1 VTTAALDEVGASFL
15 RGQGAES
22 APQAIYSFPGF
33 CCISVNDEVVHGVP
47 GPRRL
52 AAGDLVKLDVTA
64 RLDGYIAD
72 AAVTVPVGEV
82 TAEHQAL
89 CDAAHAAFVKALPHV
104 RPGNRVSDVGR
115 VIDAEVRG
123 RGFAVVRE
131 VAGHGVGRTIHE
143 PPDVL
148 NYFNPHQRDRFEDGQ
163 VVAIEPIITMSQTRL
178 VEDPDGWTLRTKN
191 GVFAAHY
198 EHTVLVTAA
207 GVELLTRRQR
217 GRRGGRSPG
226 RVDVR
231 RRRLEVHDHARSA
244 WPRRR
249 VRDEQLAAALQP
261 IEQLA
266 VDASRRASTAGS
278 PIFAASSAGRSGTS

>member
-1 VTTAALDEVGASFL
+1 VTVRNVAERDGMTAVGRLVGEALRRMAAAVGPGVTTAELDEVGAAFL

-22 APQAIYSFPGF
+22 APQAIYNFPGF

-52 AAGDLVKLDVTA
+52 ADGDLVKLDVTA

-72 AAVTVPVGEV
+72 AAITVPVGAV
-82 TAEHQAL
+82 TAEHRAL
-89 CDAAHAAFVKALPHV
+89 CEAAQAAFVQALPFV
-104 RPGNRVSDVGR
+104 RPGQRVADVGR
-115 VIDAEVRG
+115 IIDGAVRE

-198 EHTVLVTAA
+198 EHTVLVTPD
-207 GVELLTRRQR
+207 GGELLT
-217 GRRGGRSPG
+217 
-226 RVDVR
+226 
-231 RRRLEVHDHARSA
+231 A
-244 WPRRR
+244 
-249 VRDEQLAAALQP
+249 
-261 IEQLA
+261 
-266 VDASRRASTAGS
+266 
-278 PIFAASSAGRSGTS
+278 

>member
-1 VTTAALDEVGASFL
+1 VTIRNDAEREGMAAVGRLVGEALRHMEAAVAPGVTTAALDEVGASFL

-22 APQAIYSFPGF
+22 APQAIYNFPGF

-72 AAVTVPVGEV
+72 AAVTVPVGV
-82 TAEHQAL
+82 VDARHQSL
-89 CDAAHAAFVKALPHV
+89 CDAAHAAFERALPHV
-104 RPGNRVSDVGR
+104 RPGRRVSDVGR
-115 VIDAEVRG
+115 IIDAEVRG

-198 EHTVLVTAA
+198 EHTVVVTAGGA
-207 GVELLTRRQR
+207 QLLT
-217 GRRGGRSPG
+217 
-226 RVDVR
+226 
-231 RRRLEVHDHARSA
+231 A
-244 WPRRR
+244 
-249 VRDEQLAAALQP
+249 
-261 IEQLA
+261 
-266 VDASRRASTAGS
+266 
-278 PIFAASSAGRSGTS
+278 

>member
-1 VTTAALDEVGASFL
+1 MTIRNDAERAGMAAVGRLVGEALRAMTAAVAPGVTTADLDDVGASFL
-15 RGQGAES
+15 RAQGAES
-22 APQAIYSFPGF
+22 APQAIYNFPGF
-33 CCISVNDEVVHGVP
+33 CCISVNDQVVHGVP

-52 AAGDLVKLDVTA
+52 VEGDLVKLDVTA

-72 AAVTVPVGEV
+72 AAVTVPVGRV
-82 TAEHQAL
+82 AASHKAL
-89 CDAAHAAFVKALPHV
+89 CEAARAAFNRAIGHV
-104 RPGNRVSDVGR
+104 RPGTKVSDVGR

-198 EHTVLVTAA
+198 EHTVLVTGSGAT
-207 GVELLTRRQR
+207 LLT
-217 GRRGGRSPG
+217 
-226 RVDVR
+226 
-231 RRRLEVHDHARSA
+231 A
-244 WPRRR
+244 
-249 VRDEQLAAALQP
+249 
-261 IEQLA
+261 
-266 VDASRRASTAGS
+266 
-278 PIFAASSAGRSGTS
+278 

>member
-1 VTTAALDEVGASFL
+1 MTVRNDAERGGMAAVGRLVGEALRTMAAAVAPGVTTAELDEVGARFM

-22 APQAIYSFPGF
+22 APQAIYDFPGF

-47 GPRRL
+47 GPRKL

-82 TAEHQAL
+82 AAPHRAL
-89 CDAAHAAFVKALPHV
+89 CDAARAAFERALPLV
-104 RPGNRVSDVGR
+104 MPGQRVADVGR

-163 VVAIEPIITMSQTRL
+163 VVAIEPIITVSQTRL
-178 VEDPDGWTLRTKN
+178 IEDSDGWTLRTRN

-198 EHTVLVTAA
+198 EHTVLVTA
-207 GVELLTRRQR
+207 GGPQLLT
-217 GRRGGRSPG
+217 
-226 RVDVR
+226 V
-231 RRRLEVHDHARSA
+231 
-244 WPRRR
+244 
-249 VRDEQLAAALQP
+249 
-261 IEQLA
+261 
-266 VDASRRASTAGS
+266 
-278 PIFAASSAGRSGTS
+278 

>member
-1 VTTAALDEVGASFL
+1 M
-15 RGQGAES
+15 
-22 APQAIYSFPGF
+22 
-33 CCISVNDEVVHGVP
+33 HGVP

-82 TAEHQAL
+82 SAEHQAL

-104 RPGNRVSDVGR
+104 RPGHRVSDVGR

-198 EHTVLVTAA
+198 EHTVLVDRGWRRAADAVAPRYASATARPTRTTIA
-207 GVELLTRRQR
+207 GIASMSAAVVWKFTM
-217 GRRGGRSPG
+217 
-226 RVDVR
+226 
-231 RRRLEVHDHARSA
+231 HARSA
-244 WPRRR
+244 
-249 VRDEQLAAALQP
+249 
-261 IEQLA
+261 
-266 VDASRRASTAGS
+266 
-278 PIFAASSAGRSGTS
+278 

>member
-1 VTTAALDEVGASFL
+1 MAAAVAPGVTTAALDEVGARFL

-47 GPRRL
+47 GPARS

-72 AAVTVPVGEV
+72 TAVTVPVGEV
-82 TAEHQAL
+82 SAGTRRCASRARGL
-89 CDAAHAAFVKALPHV
+89 RSGPAAVAA
-104 RPGNRVSDVGR
+104 RPAGLGR
-115 VIDAEVRG
+115 RPRDRRGGARPRLRG
-123 RGFAVVRE
+123 RRE

-148 NYFNPHQRDRFEDGQ
+148 NYFDPHQRERFEDGQ

-198 EHTVLVTAA
+198 EHTVLVTA
-207 GVELLTRRQR
+207 
-217 GRRGGRSPG
+217 
-226 RVDVR
+226 
-231 RRRLEVHDHARSA
+231 
-244 WPRRR
+244 
-249 VRDEQLAAALQP
+249 
-261 IEQLA
+261 
-266 VDASRRASTAGS
+266 TAPS
-278 PIFAASSAGRSGTS
+278 C

>member
-1 VTTAALDEVGASFL
+1 MSITFPEEFEGLRAAGRVVRRMIEAMKRHVRPGITTAELDEIGA
-15 RGQGAES
+15 RVMRQHGARS
-22 APQAIYSFPGF
+22 APKLVYGFPGTS
-33 CCISVNDEVVHGVP
+33 CISVNDEAVHGIP
-47 GPRRL
+47 SRRL
-52 AAGDLVKLDVTA
+52 LRDGDLVKLDVTA

-82 TAEHQAL
+82 AAEHQAL
-89 CDAAHAAFVKALPHV
+89 CEAAEAAFRKAMPMV
-104 RPGNRVSDVGR
+104 RPGQRVADVGR

-163 VVAIEPIITMSQTRL
+163 VVAIEPIITLSQTRL
-178 VEDPDGWTLRTKN
+178 VEDADGWTLRTKN

-207 GVELLTRRQR
+207 GPQLLT
-217 GRRGGRSPG
+217 
-226 RVDVR
+226 V
-231 RRRLEVHDHARSA
+231 
-244 WPRRR
+244 
-249 VRDEQLAAALQP
+249 
-261 IEQLA
+261 
-266 VDASRRASTAGS
+266 
-278 PIFAASSAGRSGTS
+278 

>member
-1 VTTAALDEVGASFL
+1 VTIRNDAERNGMAAVGRLVGEALRAMSAAVAPGVTTAALDDVGAGFL

-22 APQAIYSFPGF
+22 APQAIYNFPGF
-33 CCISVNDEVVHGVP
+33 CCISVNDQVVHGIP

-52 AAGDLVKLDVTA
+52 VEGDLVKLDVTA

-72 AAVTVPVGEV
+72 AAVTVPVGRI
-82 TAEHQAL
+82 AAGHKAL
-89 CDAAHAAFVKALPHV
+89 CDAARAAFVRAISYV
-104 RPGNRVSDVGR
+104 RPGQKVSDVGR

-148 NYFNPHQRDRFEDGQ
+148 NYFNPHQRDRFEEGQ

-198 EHTVLVTAA
+198 EHTVLVRADGA
-207 GVELLTRRQR
+207 QLLT
-217 GRRGGRSPG
+217 
-226 RVDVR
+226 
-231 RRRLEVHDHARSA
+231 A
-244 WPRRR
+244 
-249 VRDEQLAAALQP
+249 
-261 IEQLA
+261 
-266 VDASRRASTAGS
+266 
-278 PIFAASSAGRSGTS
+278 

>member
-1 VTTAALDEVGASFL
+1 MTIRNDAERDGMAAVGRLVGEALRTMAAAVAPGVTTAALDDIGAAFL

-22 APQAIYSFPGF
+22 APQAIYNFPGF
-33 CCISVNDEVVHGVP
+33 SCISVNDEVVHGVP

-52 AAGDLVKLDVTA
+52 ADGDLVKLDVTA

-72 AAVTVPVGEV
+72 AAVTVPVGAV
-82 TAEHQAL
+82 AADHKAL
-89 CDAAHAAFVKALPHV
+89 CDAARRGV
-104 RPGNRVSDVGR
+104 RPRPAATCGRAERVSDVGR

-178 VEDPDGWTLRTKN
+178 VEDADGWTLRTKN

-207 GVELLTRRQR
+207 RRRAAHGVVADLLRIARAQA
-217 GRRGGRSPG
+217 
-226 RVDVR
+226 VR
-231 RRRLEVHDHARSA
+231 RRRS
-244 WPRRR
+244 
-249 VRDEQLAAALQP
+249 
-261 IEQLA
+261 
-266 VDASRRASTAGS
+266 
-278 PIFAASSAGRSGTS
+278 

>member
-1 VTTAALDEVGASFL
+1 MTIRNAGEREGMTAVGRLVGDALRAMAAAVEPGVTTASLDDVGATFL
-15 RGQGAES
+15 RAQGAES
-22 APQAIYSFPGF
+22 APQAIYNFPGF

-52 AAGDLVKLDVTA
+52 ADGDLVKLDVTA

-72 AAVTVPVGEV
+72 AAVTVAVGRV
-82 TAEHQAL
+82 APAHRAL
-89 CDAAHAAFVKALPHV
+89 CEAAKAAFGRALGHV
-104 RPGNRVSDVGR
+104 RPGHRVSDVGR

-178 VEDPDGWTLRTKN
+178 VEDADGWTLRTKN
-191 GVFAAHY
+191 GAFAAHY
-198 EHTVLVTAA
+198 EHTVLVRADGA
-207 GVELLTRRQR
+207 LLLT
-217 GRRGGRSPG
+217 
-226 RVDVR
+226 
-231 RRRLEVHDHARSA
+231 A
-244 WPRRR
+244 
-249 VRDEQLAAALQP
+249 
-261 IEQLA
+261 
-266 VDASRRASTAGS
+266 
-278 PIFAASSAGRSGTS
+278 